1 MAQWAQDNKFVD
13 SGLENWALVDS
24 GYNYHNF
31 KDSLN
36 ETAETNGKR
45 FSIREALLLCQL
57 IFSHAIVDK
66 LVILFF

>member
-1 MAQWAQDNKFVD
+1 M
-13 SGLENWALVDS
+13 DS

-36 ETAETNGKR
+36 ETAEIDGKR
-45 FSIREALLLCQL
+45 FLIREALLLCQL